1 MSFEILPYREAAK
14 DVDKKSWIMF
24 FDSGLERY
32 FCNGQTAIALS
43 SSPPPWPTPRLNSFT
58 ISALPVRT
66 ISALPVRTRKV
77 RRYDQG
83 VKFVVSQDLWEVQA
97 KVLYNATFLPNAVW
111 YSMFFSNIWSETKSK
126 KRWEKLGAVVNKKL
140 IESIGVVFGLEAFSV
155 GDRVQQGD
163 RDPFTISQIASHA
176 NGGALVYG
184 NPGVAWWEY
193 MLGYPQDLSLWS
205 DRQRQFMQDK
215 GVQINGI

>member
-1 MSFEILPYREAAK
+1 MSFEILPYKEASK

-43 SSPPPWPTPRLNSFT
+43 SSPTPWPTPRLNSFT
-58 ISALPVRT
+58 ISALPVR
-66 ISALPVRTRKV
+66 ARKV

-111 YSMFFSNIWSETKSK
+111 YSMFFSNIWLETKSK

-163 RDPFTISQIASHA
+163 RDPFIISRIVSHD
-176 NGGALVYG
+176 NGRALVLG
-184 NPGVAWWEY
+184 NPGVVWWDRQ
-193 MLGYPQDLSLWS
+193 LGYPQDLSLWS
-205 DRQRQFMQDK
+205 DRQRQFIQSK